1 MQSQL
6 TIAMTLPIDPTP
18 MSTDFDHIV
27 IGAGISGLGA
37 AHFSSRHGLRTL
49 VLESSERVGG
59 CINSHRFPE
68 LNGFWTEA
76 GGHTCFNSYG
86 NLLSI
91 LDDLGLTHQV
101 KPKSKVGYL
110 LWKGG
115 QHASIVSALHL
126 WEAMRSIPKIFSI
139 PKEGRSVADYY
150 GDLLGRRNYQDLLRH
165 AFQAVICQPA
175 DDYPAEALFR
185 KKTRRK
191 DVIKAFTFAEGLSA
205 IPTAIAAQQGIEVRT
220 GQQVDAIEPDG
231 EGFRVK
237 TVTGTFGCSHV
248 TLAVPPDAATA
259 LMPTGF
265 EAARA
270 AIADIAIAEIETL
283 VLVFRVGE
291 LGVKP
296 IAGLIAV
303 DDAFYSAVSRDFMQ
317 DPSYR
322 GFAFHFR
329 PGKLSEDAQLERAC
343 LALGTTPRHVV
354 AQARV
359 HNRLPAL
366 RTGHTERVRRL
377 DAALAGTRLGITGN
391 WFLGVSI
398 EDALTRSRS
407 ESDRRFAA

>member
-1 MQSQL
+1 
-6 TIAMTLPIDPTP
+6 

-27 IGAGISGLGA
+27 IGGGISGLGA
-37 AHFSSRHGLRTL
+37 AHFASRRGHRTL
-49 VLESSERVGG
+49 VLEASERVGG
-59 CINSHRFPE
+59 CINSRSFPE
-68 LNGFWTEA
+68 LGGFWTEA

-91 LDDLGLTHQV
+91 LDDLGLTRHVQ
-101 KPKSKVGYL
+101 PKDKVGYL

-115 QHASIVSALHL
+115 QRGSIMSALHF
-126 WEAMRSIPKIFSI
+126 WEALRSIPKIFSI
-139 PKEGRSVADYY
+139 PKEGRSVAAYY
-150 GDLLGRRNYQDLLRH
+150 GELLGRRNYRDLLRH

-185 KKTRRK
+185 RKPRRK
-191 DVIKAFTFAEGLSA
+191 DVIKAFTFSAGLSA
-205 IPTAIAAQQGIEVRT
+205 IPTAIAAQKGIEVRT
-220 GQQVDAIEPDG
+220 GQQVSVIERDG
-231 EGFRVK
+231 DGFRVAAGAE
-237 TVTGTFGCSHV
+237 TLSCGYL

-259 LMPTGF
+259 LMPGGF
-265 EAARA
+265 DAARA
-270 AIADIAIAEIETL
+270 AIADIGMAEIDTL
-283 VLVFRVGE
+283 VLAFRTSE
-291 LGVKP
+291 LGLKP

-303 DDAFYSAVSRDFMQ
+303 DDAFYSAVSRDFLA

-329 PGKLSEDAQLERAC
+329 PGAMNEQAQIERAC
-343 LALGTTPRHVV
+343 IALGTTPRRIA

-366 RTGHTERVRRL
+366 RTGHTARVQRL
-377 DAALAGTRLGITGN
+377 DETLAGTRLAVTGN

-407 ESDRRFAA
+407 ESDRLFAA

>member
-1 MQSQL
+1 
-6 TIAMTLPIDPTP
+6 

-27 IGAGISGLGA
+27 IGAGISGLGS
-37 AHFSSRHGLRTL
+37 AHFAARRGHRTL
-49 VLESSERVGG
+49 VLESSDRIGG
-59 CINSHRFPE
+59 CLNSRRFPD
-68 LNGFWTEA
+68 LGGFWTEA

-91 LDDLGLTHQV
+91 LDDLGLTGQV
-101 KPKSKVGYL
+101 QPKGKVGYL

-115 QHASIVSALHL
+115 QRGSILSALHL
-126 WEAMRSIPKIFSI
+126 WEAMRSIPKIFSL

-150 GDLLGRRNYQDLLRH
+150 GELLGRRNYQDLLRH

-175 DDYPAEALFR
+175 DNYPAEALFR
-185 KKTRRK
+185 RKPRRK
-191 DVIKAFTFAEGLSA
+191 DVIKAFTFADGLSA
-205 IPTAIAAQQGIEVRT
+205 IPDAIAAQPDLEVRT
-220 GQQVDAIEPDG
+220 GQQVTRIERDG
-231 EGFRVK
+231 EGFRV
-237 TVTGTFGCSHV
+237 TVGAQTLPCAYL

-259 LMPTGF
+259 LMPDGF
-265 EAARA
+265 EAAHH
-270 AIADIAIAEIETL
+270 AIADVDVSEIETL

-291 LGVKP
+291 IGVKP

-303 DDAFYSAVSRDFMQ
+303 DDAFYSAVSRDFLA

-329 PGKLSEDAQLERAC
+329 PGKLGGDGQVERAC
-343 LALGTTPRHVV
+343 LALGTTPRRVV

-366 RTGHTERVRRL
+366 KTGHAQRVQRL
-377 DAALAGTRLGITGN
+377 DEALSGTRLGVTGN

-407 ESDRRFAA
+407 EHDRRFPV

>member
-1 MQSQL
+1 
-6 TIAMTLPIDPTP
+6 

-37 AHFSSRHGLRTL
+37 AHFAGRRGYRTL
-49 VLESSERVGG
+49 VLEQSGRVGG
-59 CINSHRFPE
+59 CINSQQFPQ
-68 LNGFWTEA
+68 LGGFWTEA

-91 LDDLGLTHQV
+91 LDDLGLTEHVQ
-101 KPKSKVGYL
+101 PKDKVGYL

-115 QHASIVSALHL
+115 QRGSIMSALHP
-126 WEAMRSIPKIFSI
+126 WEAMLSLPKIFSI
-139 PKEGRSVADYY
+139 PKEGRSVSDYY
-150 GDLLGRRNYQDLLRH
+150 GELLGRRNYRDLLRH
-165 AFQAVICQPA
+165 AFQAVVCQPA

-185 KKTRRK
+185 RKPRRK
-191 DVIKAFTFAEGLSA
+191 DVIKAFTFSTGLSA
-205 IPTAIAAQQGIEVRT
+205 IPTAIAAQERIEVRT
-220 GQQVDAIEPDG
+220 EQRILDIARDG
-231 EGFRVK
+231 DGFRV
-237 TVTGTFGCSHV
+237 TTGSETLACRAL

-259 LMPTGF
+259 LMPAGMD
-265 EAARA
+265 AARA
-270 AIADIAIAEIETL
+270 AIADIDVAEIETL
-283 VLVFRVGE
+283 ILVFRTSD
-291 LGVKP
+291 LGLKP

-303 DDAFYSAVSRDFMQ
+303 DDAFYSAVSRDFLA

-329 PGKLSEDAQLERAC
+329 PGALDAQAQVERAC
-343 LALGTTPRHVV
+343 IALGTTPRRVA

-366 RTGHTERVRRL
+366 RTGHAARVRRL
-377 DAALAGTRLGITGN
+377 DEALAGTRLAVTGN

-407 ESDRRFAA
+407 ECDRLFAS

>member
-1 MQSQL
+1 
-6 TIAMTLPIDPTP
+6 

-27 IGAGISGLGA
+27 IGAGISGLGS
-37 AHFSSRHGLRTL
+37 AHFAARRGHRTL
-49 VLESSERVGG
+49 VLESSDRIGG
-59 CINSHRFPE
+59 CLNSRSFPD
-68 LNGFWTEA
+68 LGGFWTEA

-86 NLLSI
+86 NLLTI
-91 LDDLGLTHQV
+91 LDDLGLTTQV
-101 KPKSKVGYL
+101 QPKGKVSYL

-115 QHASIVSALHL
+115 QRGSIFSALHL
-126 WEAMRSIPKIFSI
+126 WEAVRSIPKIFSL

-150 GDLLGRRNYQDLLRH
+150 GELLGQRNYQDLLRH

-175 DDYPAEALFR
+175 DNYPAEALFR
-185 KKTRRK
+185 RKPRRK
-191 DVIKAFTFAEGLSA
+191 EVIKAFTFAEGLST
-205 IPTAIAAQQGIEVRT
+205 IPKAIAAQPGLEVRT
-220 GQQVDAIEPDG
+220 GQQVTRIERDG
-231 EGFRVK
+231 DGFRV
-237 TVTGTFGCSHV
+237 TVGAQTLACDYL

-259 LMPTGF
+259 LMPDGF
-265 EAARA
+265 EAAHH
-270 AIADIAIAEIETL
+270 AIADVEVAEIETL
-283 VLVFRVGE
+283 VLVFRAGE
-291 LGVKP
+291 IGVKP

-303 DDAFYSAVSRDFMQ
+303 DDAFYSAVSRDFLA

-329 PGKLSEDAQLERAC
+329 PGKLGGEAQVEHAC

-366 RTGHTERVRRL
+366 KTGHAQRIQHL
-377 DAALAGTRLGITGN
+377 DAALSGTRLGVTGN

-407 ESDRRFAA
+407 EHDRRFPA